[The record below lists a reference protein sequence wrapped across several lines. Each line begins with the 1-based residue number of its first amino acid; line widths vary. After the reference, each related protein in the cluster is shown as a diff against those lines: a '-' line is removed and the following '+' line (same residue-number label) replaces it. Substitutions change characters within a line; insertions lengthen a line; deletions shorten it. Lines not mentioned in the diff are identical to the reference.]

1 MALLFQLF
9 DCSKYHVI
17 HTAASNKKPL
27 DSSVVMLQTY
37 MERRSWG
44 RKREPRMIWGAIR
57 EFDLWSVEALVAAE
71 RITAEVTVG
80 RLLIAD
86 SNVFSHVI
94 VESFPRPGRSG
105 SQMNEQDRVVSLRLF
120 AQLNDHQ
127 LLIKKTTQ
135 LFVRIRKRRIGELV
149 LTKETFHQF
158 NGSLRFPVQ
167 RRLGDPTGDR
177 RNGLKTS
184 QRRSRVEQ

>member
-1 MALLFQLF
+1 MVCRSACRGRANHGGSHCRTAPNRRILTYSHTLLL
-9 DCSKYHVI
+9 S
-17 HTAASNKKPL
+17 
-27 DSSVVMLQTY
+27 
-37 MERRSWG
+37 R
-44 RKREPRMIWGAIR
+44 
-57 EFDLWSVEALVAAE
+57 
-71 RITAEVTVG
+71 
-80 RLLIAD
+80 
-86 SNVFSHVI
+86 
-94 VESFPRPGRSG
+94 SFPRPGRSG

-167 RRLGDPTGDR
+167 RRRGDPSGDR

-184 QRRSRVEQ
+184 QRRSRVEH